1 MEGYEIWLRL
11 LSLGLGVALGLL
23 PAQRALPRRLA
34 GAPAAWALAAALTAA
49 ACTAA
54 ALLGPALGRA
64 AVLYAGLGAVLGQ
77 LRRPGGCATAAVST
91 WVAIC
96 LPFTGVL
103 CVAGGGALALATGS
117 PVLGALAV
125 PVFAAPIALLQFGG
139 EAGLAMLAA
148 AGLTLWCWRPAL
160 QGLVPPPPRR
170 PGGPGGMG

>member
-1 MEGYEIWLRL
+1 MRETIRRWLGGAER
-11 LSLGLGVALGLL
+11 
-23 PAQRALPRRLA
+23 RALPYLS
-34 GAPAAWALAAALTAA
+34 ALVKWL
-49 ACTAA
+49 
-54 ALLGPALGRA
+54 
-64 AVLYAGLGAVLGQ
+64 
-77 LRRPGGCATAAVST
+77 
-91 WVAIC
+91 
-96 LPFTGVL
+96 
-103 CVAGGGALALATGS
+103 ALALATGS